1 MPEILLHSGLSLLEA
16 RRVADAA
23 GMFLV
28 TDGRTVVVAPQV
40 LPGWWPV
47 PLTLRRAPHSP
58 PPAPDNATPARAAA

>member
-28 TDGRTVVVAPQV
+28 TDGHTVVVAPQV
-40 LPGWWPV
+40 LPGWWEV
-47 PLTLRRAPHSP
+47 PLTLRRTP
-58 PPAPDNATPARAAA
+58 PPFQKPDHAAPAQAAA